1 MGGIVRIN
9 EPGFREEAEKKGR
22 GLSECKNWEH
32 TSGTREELPTA
43 QGISGMHC
51 PHHHHCC
58 GSSSLPL
65 LTTHPGS
72 CNSASS
78 LSPHFCLLAT
88 LPPPAQVQ
96 AFRDT
101 QTSVSLTWE
110 PVKDSAELLGYYIYS
125 RAAGSSEWQTVNNKP
140 IQGNK

>member
-1 MGGIVRIN
+1 MQELGAHLRDQGRATHS
-9 EPGFREEAEKKGR
+9 PGHVWNA
-22 GLSECKNWEH
+22 
-32 TSGTREELPTA
+32 LP
-43 QGISGMHC
+43 
-51 PHHHHCC
+51 PPPP
-58 GSSSLPL
+58 PL
-65 LTTHPGS
+65 LWELLPDSPNHPPGS